1 MTGLGFLLP
10 IALTAGLVAL
20 VAFLWTVRHG
30 QYDDLDGA
38 ARRILLDDE
47 EGEP

>member
-1 MTGLGFLLP
+1 MTGLSYLLP

-20 VAFLWTVRHG
+20 LAFLWTVRHG

-47 EGEP
+47 EDEQ